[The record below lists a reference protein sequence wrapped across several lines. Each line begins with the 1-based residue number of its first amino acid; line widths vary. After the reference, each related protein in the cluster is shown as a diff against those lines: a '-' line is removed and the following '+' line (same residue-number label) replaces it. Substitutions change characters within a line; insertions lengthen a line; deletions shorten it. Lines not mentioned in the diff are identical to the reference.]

1 MGVLSLGLV
10 LVAVPFVIY
19 VWLNARERKRAEQ
32 GLPRHGGIRL
42 AFASLAAL
50 IVLFSGGCG
59 GLFLGSW
66 VMDGMRSNDYVG
78 FEAIAVFSL
87 PPIAV
92 GALIWWLAMMRPKS

>member
-1 MGVLSLGLV
+1 M
-10 LVAVPFVIY
+10 AVPFVVY
-19 VWLNARERKRAEQ
+19 VWLNARERKRAGQ

-78 FEAIAVFSL
+78 WEVIALFSL
-87 PPIAV
+87 PPLAV
-92 GALIWWLAMMRPKS
+92 GGLILWLSMLRPKA